1 VHCWRHDFLLSTAA
15 ADHLVI
21 MTRVAICALVALTT
35 LLLPELTQSFVRHF
49 PSNNPF
55 VTSPSQQPHQHQPVS
70 AIRDYS
76 EPELSSMELLSAG
89 AVEAGTLMV
98 APKHEYNHFLMEQ
111 AVLVYEADE
120 TGYRGVILE
129 MPTAFTVDE
138 MVPGLDDFDGNYLFT
153 GGEDGG
159 RSVIMVHPHG
169 EELAADGQ
177 KKKSSDAADA
187 AVKFNTTIAN
197 CMPIGGGLFVGG
209 VEEAKAAVAKG
220 LLPAG
225 DFKFFFNHVRW
236 STQEVPPMLEEGGW
250 RAVKL
255 PDSETPK
262 FVLRNG
268 DHDLWR
274 AMQRELGV
282 HFEDDGETNWDE
294 EAGEPKEVTI
304 NMERWSDSQ
313 R

>member
-1 VHCWRHDFLLSTAA
+1 
-15 ADHLVI
+15 
-21 MTRVAICALVALTT
+21 M
-35 LLLPELTQSFVRHF
+35 
-49 PSNNPF
+49 
-55 VTSPSQQPHQHQPVS
+55 
-70 AIRDYS
+70 
-76 EPELSSMELLSAG
+76 
-89 AVEAGTLMV
+89 
-98 APKHEYNHFLMEQ
+98 
-111 AVLVYEADE
+111 
-120 TGYRGVILE
+120 
-129 MPTAFTVDE
+129 
-138 MVPGLDDFDGNYLFT
+138 
-153 GGEDGG
+153 
-159 RSVIMVHPHG
+159 
-169 EELAADGQ
+169 
-177 KKKSSDAADA
+177 
-187 AVKFNTTIAN
+187 
-197 CMPIGGGLFVGG
+197 
-209 VEEAKAAVAKG
+209 AKG
-220 LLPAG
+220 LLPARL
-225 DFKFFFNHVRW
+225 KFFFNHVRW